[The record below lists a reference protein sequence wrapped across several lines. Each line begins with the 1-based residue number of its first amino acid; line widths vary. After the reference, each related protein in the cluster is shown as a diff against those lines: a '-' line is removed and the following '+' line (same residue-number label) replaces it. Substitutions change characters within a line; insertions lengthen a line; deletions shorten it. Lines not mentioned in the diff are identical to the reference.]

1 MPNTYGGNLKLSNDD
16 KIMIFNKTDWDWWW
30 KKKKIIPNEDF
41 RSLSLANGNK
51 MMMKKKWKNCIM
63 IKVDE
68 KSLFVVWLSIEERRE
83 VESEMSVCV
92 RGV

>member
-1 MPNTYGGNLKLSNDD
+1 M
-16 KIMIFNKTDWDWWW
+16 M
-30 KKKKIIPNEDF
+30 KKEKKFIPNEDF